1 MFALLKQAFINDT
14 VLPDTA
20 FKLFMNAIDALV
32 AERNDEETVDADRLR
47 TEALVMQQFV
57 MERDTGV

>member
-1 MFALLKQAFINDT
+1 MTQYLES
-14 VLPDTA
+14 DTA
-20 FKLFMNAIDALV
+20 FTLFMNAIDALV